1 MLLYITFGCK
11 NKCCVLLF
19 ELSILRC
26 LLRAILGNNNNK
38 KIIKKDQGGGD
49 TLKKKKSFM
58 MS

>member
-1 MLLYITFGCK
+1 MLLYIIFGCK

-26 LLRAILGNNNNK
+26 LLRAILGNNNK

-49 TLKKKKSFM
+49 TLKKKKS
-58 MS
+58 

>member
-1 MLLYITFGCK
+1 MLLYIIFGCK

-49 TLKKKKSFM
+49 TLKKKKS
-58 MS
+58 